1 MARESSGFELASM
14 LVQIHF
20 FSLYKPSIT
29 SESTNQV
36 RLSPLAKITN
46 KQTSYFVLTNI
57 ILNFCVY
64 QLMKRN
70 LYDSKNNFTLLIL
83 ILANKAISSF
93 I

>member
-1 MARESSGFELASM
+1 M

-46 KQTSYFVLTNI
+46 KLV
-57 ILNFCVY
+57 ILF
-64 QLMKRN
+64 
-70 LYDSKNNFTLLIL
+70 LLIL
-83 ILANKAISSF
+83 YLISAF
-93 I
+93 IN